1 MEFLEYNDVSAE
13 IKGNMVPGRL
23 KMTDQNIIF
32 KNSKTGKV
40 EQISANDIE
49 LVNFQKF
56 IGSWG
61 LRVFL
66 KNGTLHRYGGFK
78 EGEQEK
84 VAKFFKTNYNKDM
97 LEKELS
103 LKGWNWGT
111 AKFNGA
117 VLSYNVGSNTAFEIP
132 LHYVS
137 QCNTGKNEVT
147 LEFHQNDDTPV
158 SLMEMRFHIPT
169 SELAGDMDAVE
180 AFHQQVM
187 NKASVISV
195 SGDAIAIFRELQCLT
210 PRGRY
215 DIKVFQTFF
224 QLHGKTFDYK
234 IPMSTVL
241 RLFLLPHKDTRQMFF
256 VVSLDPPIKQGQ
268 TRYHYLVL
276 LFGIEEE
283 TSLELPFT
291 EEELKEKYEG
301 KISKELSGPT
311 YEVLAKIM
319 KVIINRRV
327 TGPGDFLGHHKTPA
341 IACSYKAAAGYLY
354 PLEKGFIYV
363 HKPPVHIRFEEI
375 ASVNFARGGASS
387 TKSFDFEIELKQGSV
402 HTFSSIEKGEYDK
415 LFDYITMKKLHV
427 KNTGKNDKALYDDDF
442 GDSDTEKEPDAYLAR
457 VKAEAKERESDD
469 SDGSDE
475 STDEDFNPD
484 KAKESDVAEEYDT
497 NPSSSEDSDAS
508 DASKGSK
515 KEKEKKQEKKPKKT
529 ITISEA
535 PRKRK
540 EKSKKREK
548 DANAPK
554 RPSTAFM
561 LWLNEN
567 RKKITDENPG
577 IKVTE
582 IAKKGGELWRDLK
595 DKSEWEEKASKAKEE
610 YNQAMKKYK
619 DSGAADEFKQK
630 KKQAEKEEKSADKKS
645 KAPAPKKAKANTS
658 AGSGSGKFTS
668 KEYVDDDDS
677 SSDSDAGKKNKGS
690 KESKKEKAKASSS
703 EAEASSGS
711 GDESG
716 SGTNQRRRRW
726 RCSDDARSPK
736 LACSGNIAS
745 SSIHFL
751 SVLYVCS
758 LVVYEFKNNF
768 KIFAIRKKV
777 KMSDKPKRPMS
788 AYMLWLNSARE
799 QIKADN
805 PGLKVTEIAKKGGE
819 IWRAMKDKSEWEE
832 KAAQAKEQ
840 YTKDLESFNAN
851 GGGGEGG
858 GGGKKQAQKRGKKA
872 KKASPAKK
880 KKEESDEEDGDD
892 DDEESE

>member
-13 IKGNMVPGRL
+13 IKGAMVPGRL

-40 EQISANDIE
+40 EQITANDIE

-56 IGSWG
+56 VGSWG
-61 LRVFL
+61 LRIFL

-78 EGEQEK
+78 EGEQDK
-84 VAKFFKTNYNKDM
+84 VAKFFKSNYNKDM

-117 VLSYNVGSNTAFEIP
+117 LLSFNIGSHTAFEIP

-147 LEFHQNDDTPV
+147 LEFHQNDDTPA

-169 SELAGDMDAVE
+169 NELAGDMDAVE

-291 EEELKEKYEG
+291 EEELKEKYED

-387 TKSFDFEIELKQGSV
+387 TKSFDFEIELKSGSV

-415 LFDYITMKKLHV
+415 LFDYITSKKLHV

-457 VKAEAKERESDD
+457 VKAEAKERDSDD
-469 SDGSDE
+469 SDDE

-497 NPSSSEDSDAS
+497 NPSSSEDSDGSNAS
-508 DASKGSK
+508 TDSK
-515 KEKEKKQEKKPKKT
+515 KEKKKEKKEKKPKKA

-540 EKSKKREK
+540 EKSKKEK
-548 DANAPK
+548 DVNAPK
-554 RPSTAFM
+554 RAATAFM

-567 RKKITDENPG
+567 RKKITEDNPG

-582 IAKKGGELWRDLK
+582 IAKKGGEMWRDLK
-595 DKSEWEEKASKAKEE
+595 DKSEWEEKANKSKEE

-619 DSGAADEFKQK
+619 ESGAADEFKQK
-630 KKQAEKEEKSADKKS
+630 KKQAAKEQKAAEKKS
-645 KAPAPKKAKANTS
+645 KAPPSKKPKTSS
-658 AGSGSGKFTS
+658 AGTGSGKFTS
-668 KEYVDDDDS
+668 KEYIEDDDS
-677 SSDSDAGKKNKGS
+677 SSDSDGDKKKKDSKDS
-690 KESKKEKAKASSS
+690 KESKKEKPKAKSSS
-703 EAEASSGS
+703 SEASSGS
-711 GDESG
+711 ADESG
-716 SGTNQRRRRW
+716 SG
-726 RCSDDARSPK
+726 SD
-736 LACSGNIAS
+736 
-745 SSIHFL
+745 
-751 SVLYVCS
+751 
-758 LVVYEFKNNF
+758 
-768 KIFAIRKKV
+768 
-777 KMSDKPKRPMS
+777 
-788 AYMLWLNSARE
+788 
-799 QIKADN
+799 
-805 PGLKVTEIAKKGGE
+805 
-819 IWRAMKDKSEWEE
+819 
-832 KAAQAKEQ
+832 
-840 YTKDLESFNAN
+840 
-851 GGGGEGG
+851 
-858 GGGKKQAQKRGKKA
+858 
-872 KKASPAKK
+872 
-880 KKEESDEEDGDD
+880 
-892 DDEESE
+892 

>member
-13 IKGNMVPGRL
+13 IKGNMVHGRL

-40 EQISANDIE
+40 EQINASDIE
-49 LVNFQKF
+49 IVNFQKLV
-56 IGSWG
+56 GSWG
-61 LRVFL
+61 LRVFM

-84 VAKFFKTNYNKDM
+84 VAKFFKNNYHKDM

-117 VLSYNVGSNTAFEIP
+117 VLSFNVGSNTAFEIP

-169 SELAGDMDAVE
+169 SELAGDMDAVD

-241 RLFLLPHKDTRQMFF
+241 RLFLLPHKDMRQMFF

-276 LFGIEEE
+276 LFGNEEE

-387 TKSFDFEIELKQGSV
+387 TKSFDFEIELKTGTI

-415 LFDYITMKKLHV
+415 LFDYITSKKLHV

-442 GDSDTEKEPDAYLAR
+442 GDSDTEKEPDAYLER
-457 VKAEAKERESDD
+457 VKAEAKERDSDD

-508 DASKGSK
+508 GASGDSK
-515 KEKEKKQEKKPKKT
+515 KEKKKEKKPKKT

-548 DANAPK
+548 DVNAPK
-554 RPSTAFM
+554 RAATAFM

-567 RKKITDENPG
+567 RKKIVEDNPG

-582 IAKKGGELWRDLK
+582 IAKKGGEMWRDLK
-595 DKSEWEEKASKAKEE
+595 DKSEWEEKAAKSKEE

-619 DSGAADEFKQK
+619 ESGAADEFKQK
-630 KKQAEKEEKSADKKS
+630 KKQAEKERKQAEKKTSKPPAKK
-645 KAPAPKKAKANTS
+645 AAKANTS
-658 AGSGSGKFTS
+658 GSGAGAGSGKFTS
-668 KEYVDDDDS
+668 KEYIEDDDS
-677 SSDSDAGKKNKGS
+677 SSDDDKKKKDS
-690 KESKKEKAKASSS
+690 KDSKDSKKEKEKSKSKSSSS

-711 GDESG
+711 EEESG
-716 SGTNQRRRRW
+716 SG
-726 RCSDDARSPK
+726 SD
-736 LACSGNIAS
+736 
-745 SSIHFL
+745 
-751 SVLYVCS
+751 
-758 LVVYEFKNNF
+758 
-768 KIFAIRKKV
+768 
-777 KMSDKPKRPMS
+777 
-788 AYMLWLNSARE
+788 
-799 QIKADN
+799 
-805 PGLKVTEIAKKGGE
+805 
-819 IWRAMKDKSEWEE
+819 
-832 KAAQAKEQ
+832 
-840 YTKDLESFNAN
+840 
-851 GGGGEGG
+851 
-858 GGGKKQAQKRGKKA
+858 
-872 KKASPAKK
+872 
-880 KKEESDEEDGDD
+880 
-892 DDEESE
+892 

>member
-1 MEFLEYNDVSAE
+1 MEFLEYNDISAE
-13 IKGNMVPGRL
+13 SKGAMVPGRL

-40 EQISANDIE
+40 EQISATDID

-117 VLSYNVGSNTAFEIP
+117 VLSFN
-132 LHYVS
+132 
-137 QCNTGKNEVT
+137 
-147 LEFHQNDDTPV
+147 NDDTPI

-276 LFGIEEE
+276 LFGVEEE

-291 EEELKEKYEG
+291 EDELKEKYEG
-301 KISKELSGPT
+301 KITKELSGPT

-387 TKSFDFEIELKQGSV
+387 TKSFDFEIELKSGSV

-415 LFDYITMKKLHV
+415 LFDYITSKKLHV

-442 GDSDTEKEPDAYLAR
+442 GDSDTEKEPDAYLER
-457 VKAEAKERESDD
+457 VKAEAKERESDS
-469 SDGSDE
+469 SDDE

-484 KAKESDVAEEYDT
+484 KAKESDVAEEYET
-497 NPSSSEDSDAS
+497 NPSSSSDSDAS
-508 DASKGSK
+508 GASKGSASNKEK
-515 KEKEKKQEKKPKKT
+515 KKEKKQKKA

-540 EKSKKREK
+540 EKTKKREK

-554 RPSTAFM
+554 RPATAFM
-561 LWLNEN
+561 MWLNEN
-567 RKKITDENPG
+567 RKKIVEENPG

-595 DKSEWEEKASKAKEE
+595 DKSEWEEKANKAKEE
-610 YNQAMKKYK
+610 YNEAMKKYK
-619 DSGAADEFKQK
+619 ESGAAAEFKEK
-630 KKQAEKEEKSADKKS
+630 KKQAEKERKAAEK
-645 KAPAPKKAKANTS
+645 KAKPSPTKKAKASTTNTPS
-658 AGSGSGKFTS
+658 SGKFTS
-668 KEYVDDDDS
+668 KEYIEEDDS
-677 SSDSDAGKKNKGS
+677 SSS
-690 KESKKEKAKASSS
+690 ESEKEKEKKKDNKEMKSTKKDSGKSASSS
-703 EAEASSGS
+703 AASEDEGGSGDGSGS
-711 GDESG
+711 GSG
-716 SGTNQRRRRW
+716 S
-726 RCSDDARSPK
+726 D
-736 LACSGNIAS
+736 
-745 SSIHFL
+745 
-751 SVLYVCS
+751 
-758 LVVYEFKNNF
+758 
-768 KIFAIRKKV
+768 
-777 KMSDKPKRPMS
+777 
-788 AYMLWLNSARE
+788 
-799 QIKADN
+799 
-805 PGLKVTEIAKKGGE
+805 
-819 IWRAMKDKSEWEE
+819 
-832 KAAQAKEQ
+832 
-840 YTKDLESFNAN
+840 
-851 GGGGEGG
+851 
-858 GGGKKQAQKRGKKA
+858 
-872 KKASPAKK
+872 
-880 KKEESDEEDGDD
+880 
-892 DDEESE
+892 

>member
-13 IKGNMVPGRL
+13 IKGAMVPGRL

-40 EQISANDIE
+40 EQISSNDIE

-56 IGSWG
+56 VGSWG
-61 LRVFL
+61 LRIFM
-66 KNGTLHRYGGFK
+66 KNGTLHRYGGFR

-84 VAKFFKTNYNKDM
+84 VAKFFKSNYNKDM

-117 VLSYNVGSNTAFEIP
+117 VLSFNVGSNTAFEIP

-147 LEFHQNDDTPV
+147 LEFHQNDDTPA

-169 SELAGDMDAVE
+169 NELAGDMDAVE

-291 EEELKEKYEG
+291 EEELKEKYED
-301 KISKELSGPT
+301 KIKKELSGPT

-387 TKSFDFEIELKQGSV
+387 TKSFDFEIELKSGSV

-415 LFDYITMKKLHV
+415 LFDYITSKKLHV

-457 VKAEAKERESDD
+457 VKAEAKERDSDD
-469 SDGSDE
+469 SDDE

-508 DASKGSK
+508 NASGDDK
-515 KEKEKKQEKKPKKT
+515 KDKKKEKKPKKT

-540 EKSKKREK
+540 DKTKKKEK

-567 RKKITDENPG
+567 RKKITEENPG

-582 IAKKGGELWRDLK
+582 IAKRGGELWRDLK
-595 DKSEWEEKASKAKEE
+595 DKSEWEVKAGKAKEE
-610 YNQAMKKYK
+610 YNAAMTKYK

-630 KKQAEKEEKSADKKS
+630 KKQAAKDAKAAEKKS
-645 KAPAPKKAKANTS
+645 KAPAKKSKNTS

-668 KEYVDDDDS
+668 KEYIEDDDS
-677 SSDSDAGKKNKGS
+677 SSDSDKDKKKKDTKDS
-690 KESKKEKAKASSS
+690 KESKKEKAKAKSSSES
-703 EAEASSGS
+703 EAEASASGS
-711 GDESG
+711 GSDESG
-716 SGTNQRRRRW
+716 SG
-726 RCSDDARSPK
+726 SD
-736 LACSGNIAS
+736 
-745 SSIHFL
+745 
-751 SVLYVCS
+751 
-758 LVVYEFKNNF
+758 
-768 KIFAIRKKV
+768 
-777 KMSDKPKRPMS
+777 
-788 AYMLWLNSARE
+788 
-799 QIKADN
+799 
-805 PGLKVTEIAKKGGE
+805 
-819 IWRAMKDKSEWEE
+819 
-832 KAAQAKEQ
+832 
-840 YTKDLESFNAN
+840 
-851 GGGGEGG
+851 
-858 GGGKKQAQKRGKKA
+858 
-872 KKASPAKK
+872 
-880 KKEESDEEDGDD
+880 
-892 DDEESE
+892 

>member
-56 IGSWG
+56 VGSWG
-61 LRVFL
+61 LRVFM

-84 VAKFFKTNYNKDM
+84 VAKFFKSNYNKDM

-117 VLSYNVGSNTAFEIP
+117 VLSFNVGTNTAFEIP

-169 SELAGDMDAVE
+169 NELAGDMDAVE

-387 TKSFDFEIELKQGSV
+387 TKSFDFEIELKSGSV

-442 GDSDTEKEPDAYLAR
+442 GDSDTEKEPDAYLER
-457 VKAEAKERESDD
+457 VKAEAKERDSEDSDD
-469 SDGSDE
+469 DE

-508 DASKGSK
+508 GASNDSK
-515 KEKEKKQEKKPKKT
+515 KEKKKEKKPKKT

-554 RPSTAFM
+554 RAATAFM

-567 RKKITDENPG
+567 RKQIVEENPG

-595 DKSEWEEKASKAKEE
+595 DKTEWEEKAAKAKEE

-619 DSGAADEFKQK
+619 ESGAADEFKQK
-630 KKQAEKEEKSADKKS
+630 KKQAERERKAADKKAKGPATKKS
-645 KAPAPKKAKANTS
+645 KPS
-658 AGSGSGKFTS
+658 AAGTGSSGKFTS
-668 KEYVDDDDS
+668 KEYIEDDSS
-677 SSDSDAGKKNKGS
+677 SSDSDNEKDKKKDAKDT
-690 KESKKEKAKASSS
+690 KESKKKAKKESSS
-703 EAEASSGS
+703 EAEASAS
-711 GDESG
+711 ESG
-716 SGTNQRRRRW
+716 SGSA
-726 RCSDDARSPK
+726 SD
-736 LACSGNIAS
+736 
-745 SSIHFL
+745 
-751 SVLYVCS
+751 
-758 LVVYEFKNNF
+758 
-768 KIFAIRKKV
+768 
-777 KMSDKPKRPMS
+777 
-788 AYMLWLNSARE
+788 
-799 QIKADN
+799 
-805 PGLKVTEIAKKGGE
+805 
-819 IWRAMKDKSEWEE
+819 
-832 KAAQAKEQ
+832 
-840 YTKDLESFNAN
+840 
-851 GGGGEGG
+851 
-858 GGGKKQAQKRGKKA
+858 
-872 KKASPAKK
+872 
-880 KKEESDEEDGDD
+880 
-892 DDEESE
+892 